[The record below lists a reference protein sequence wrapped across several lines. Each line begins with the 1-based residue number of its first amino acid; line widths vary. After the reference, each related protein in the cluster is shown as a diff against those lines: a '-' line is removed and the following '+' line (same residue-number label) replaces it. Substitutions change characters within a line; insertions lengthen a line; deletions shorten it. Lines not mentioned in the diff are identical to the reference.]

1 LENEEYIEKNPS
13 YLDAATQ
20 GNSSGWRYIVGTLS
34 ILFIWLVIGGVAT
47 AVLLIIFSIFQG
59 LNLADITQLISDPSL
74 LGFIPYYLVL
84 NLGFAFLYI
93 GIWLTVRLLHGR
105 PLRSVVT
112 PGSPIS
118 WRRMGVGFVIW
129 AGLLLAGTLLE
140 YLVWPESFTIT
151 FDARVF
157 MPFAILAILI
167 TPIQTTAE
175 EFFFRGYLVQ
185 GGSLIS
191 RNWVFLSIWSGVL
204 FALPHFSNPEVA
216 SNTVVVMLTFFVLG
230 AFLTWISLKDG
241 SIELAIGVH
250 AANNLVAGLVVTFPD
265 SVLPTPAILTTTHFD
280 PVFSLIA
287 VLIICALLYL
297 LVFVWRGGAKYK
309 SPKYIE
315 QASKWQDQ
323 HSYEQY
329 ASEESNWDWEQQSQG
344 QSFWEDNDYYKILQ
358 VDPIAEPEVIS
369 GAYRRLAAKYHPD
382 VYKKEDAPEKIR
394 RLNEAHEVL
403 SDPMKRKEYDQSRNS
418 Y

>member
-1 LENEEYIEKNPS
+1 LEHVEHLENNPS

-20 GNSSGWRYIVGTLS
+20 GNSSVWRYIVGTLS
-34 ILFIWLVIGGVAT
+34 ILFIWLAIGGIAT

-59 LNLADITQLISDPSL
+59 LNLTDVTQLIYDPNL
-74 LGFIPYYLVL
+74 LGYIPYYLVL
-84 NLGFAFLYI
+84 NVGFAFFYI
-93 GIWLTVRLLHGR
+93 AIWLTVRLVHGR

-112 PGSPIS
+112 AGRSIS

-140 YLVWPESFTIT
+140 YLVWPESFSIT

-157 MPFAILAILI
+157 IPFAILAFLI

-175 EFFFRGYLVQ
+175 ELFFRGYLVQ

-204 FALPHFSNPEVA
+204 FAIPHFSNPEVA
-216 SNTVVVMLTFFVLG
+216 SNTVVVLLTFFVLG
-230 AFLTWISLKDG
+230 AFLAWISLKDG
-241 SIELAIGVH
+241 SLELAIGVH

-287 VLIICALLYL
+287 ELILCTLLYL
-297 LVFVWRGGAKYK
+297 LVFGWRGGTK
-309 SPKYIE
+309 
-315 QASKWQDQ
+315 
-323 HSYEQY
+323 
-329 ASEESNWDWEQQSQG
+329 
-344 QSFWEDNDYYKILQ
+344 Q
-358 VDPIAEPEVIS
+358 VADAETS
-369 GAYRRLAAKYHPD
+369 MG
-382 VYKKEDAPEKIR
+382 
-394 RLNEAHEVL
+394 
-403 SDPMKRKEYDQSRNS
+403 
-418 Y
+418 